1 MNKDVALI
9 CKNQSFM
16 VNAMI
21 KNLEEEHFKV
31 ETLQPKINELKDLEE
46 KSRIVLVYLDKDA
59 DEMTDALV
67 YLKDLVTEDRQR
79 LMVYFVGNPDDFD
92 AVEKIYPKSHAE
104 GFLLRPLNVKKLVE
118 QLNGAAENMETENRK
133 KNILVVDDDGTM
145 LRMLKMWLSEKY
157 SVYMANSGM
166 NAITLLVKNQV
177 DLILLDYEMP
187 VVDGSQV
194 LEMIRSEPATKDTP
208 VIMLTAKDDKDSV
221 MKVLELKPEKYLLKS
236 MPPNMW
242 VKEIDDY
249 FRSKM

>member
-1 MNKDVALI
+1 MEKKIMLI
-9 CKNQSFM
+9 GNSKGFM
-16 VNAMI
+16 VHATVTALEKAGYQVLSVDPDVDAIYKLKQTPDLWILYVEELDEELQKVLTYCKDTVGGRGAFFYLIGNPEDLKEVQKVVPESLIKRSFERPVNNADLVKELDHVVQIGELGEVQRSILIVDDDPTMVRMI
-21 KNLEEEHFKV
+21 KNL
-31 ETLQPKINELKDLEE
+31 
-46 KSRIVLVYLDKDA
+46 
-59 DEMTDALV
+59 
-67 YLKDLVTEDRQR
+67 
-79 LMVYFVGNPDDFD
+79 
-92 AVEKIYPKSHAE
+92 
-104 GFLLRPLNVKKLVE
+104 
-118 QLNGAAENMETENRK
+118 
-133 KNILVVDDDGTM
+133 
-145 LRMLKMWLSEKY
+145 LSEKY
-157 SVYMANSGM
+157 KVYMANSGM

-221 MKVLELKPEKYLLKS
+221 MKVLELKPERYLLKS

>member
-1 MNKDVALI
+1 MDRKVMMIGNAKG
-9 CKNQSFM
+9 FM
-16 VNAMI
+16 VHATVTALEKAEYQVSCVDPDVDAIYKLKATPDIWILYVEELDEELQKVLTYCKDTVGGRGAFFYLIGNPEDLKEVQKVVPDSLIKRSFERPVNNADLIKELDHIVQIGEAGEVQRSILIVDDDPTMVRMI
-21 KNLEEEHFKV
+21 KNL
-31 ETLQPKINELKDLEE
+31 
-46 KSRIVLVYLDKDA
+46 
-59 DEMTDALV
+59 
-67 YLKDLVTEDRQR
+67 
-79 LMVYFVGNPDDFD
+79 
-92 AVEKIYPKSHAE
+92 
-104 GFLLRPLNVKKLVE
+104 
-118 QLNGAAENMETENRK
+118 
-133 KNILVVDDDGTM
+133 
-145 LRMLKMWLSEKY
+145 LSEKY
-157 SVYMANSGM
+157 KVYMANSGM